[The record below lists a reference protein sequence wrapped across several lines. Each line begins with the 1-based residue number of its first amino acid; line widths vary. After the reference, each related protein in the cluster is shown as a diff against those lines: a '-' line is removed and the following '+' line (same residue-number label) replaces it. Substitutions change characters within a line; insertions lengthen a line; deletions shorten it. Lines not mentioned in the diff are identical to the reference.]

1 MKNTFAAV
9 ILIILFIGQSLYAQ
23 DKKIVILNLKNG
35 YSVKGEIVEKSS
47 EMVKIK
53 TFDGEIFEYGVEE
66 IENES
71 ISKDSKLMKS
81 ATNSSKSLTSIP
93 LSVAKDDMIVGL
105 GVGLLN
111 NLEYEKLTFPCFP
124 VTFEYVLTDD
134 LADKNMAIGLGGYV
148 GYCAS
153 KEIYYDNIK
162 NAKTLFGVRGY
173 FHYAFVPNLDS
184 YAGIFLGYRHE
195 TDSYESPDFSKK
207 ENTGFFTANM
217 FIGGRY
223 FFNDRFAGTA
233 ELGWGL
239 SIFTLGVAV
248 KL

>member
-9 ILIILFIGQSLYAQ
+9 ILLLLFIGQSLYAQ
-23 DKKIVILNLKNG
+23 DNKIVILNLKNG
-35 YSVKGEIVEKSS
+35 YSVKGEIVEKTS
-47 EMVKIK
+47 EKVKIK
-53 TFDGEIFEYGVEE
+53 TFDGEIFEYRVEE

-71 ISKDSKLMKS
+71 TSKDSKLIKS
-81 ATNSSKSLTSIP
+81 ANNSSKSISNIP
-93 LSVAKDDMIVGL
+93 LVVTNGDILIGL

-111 NLEYEKLTFPCFP
+111 NLEYEKLTFPSFP
-124 VTFEYVLTDD
+124 MTFEYVLKDD
-134 LADKNMAIGLGGYV
+134 LVGNKLAVGVGGYI
-148 GYCAS
+148 GYCSS
-153 KEIYYDNIK
+153 KETYYDNLK
-162 NAKTLFGVRGY
+162 NSKLLFGARSY

-184 YAGIFLGYRHE
+184 YAGIFLGYRNE
-195 TDSYESPDFSKK
+195 SDSFESSVYSKV
-207 ENTGFFTANM
+207 NTGFFTANL

-239 SIFTLGVAV
+239 SIFTLGMAV